1 MSANEPKVPSGWI
14 DSAWDGSASQWP
26 DAGAYCGACLID
38 LNPDGAEKVKDLC
51 MLPYKEPGGKTNVQG
66 VLACA
71 GGRGISRVKRPGG
84 ISQSAWDTA
93 KRAAANKLLGLYEQ
107 MNRTAP
113 NVVYALAGKTPPG
126 Q

>member
-1 MSANEPKVPSGWI
+1 MSENEPMVPSGWV
-14 DSAWDGSASQWP
+14 DGPWDGSAAQWP
-26 DAGAYCGACLID
+26 DAGAYCSACLID
-38 LNPDGAEKVKDLC
+38 LNPDGAEKVKELC
-51 MLPYKEPGGKTNVQG
+51 MLPYKEPGGKTSVQG

-84 ISQSAWDTA
+84 VSQGAWDTA
-93 KRAAANKLLGLYEQ
+93 KRDAANKIITLYDQ

-113 NVVYALAGKTPPG
+113 ALVYALAGKTPPG